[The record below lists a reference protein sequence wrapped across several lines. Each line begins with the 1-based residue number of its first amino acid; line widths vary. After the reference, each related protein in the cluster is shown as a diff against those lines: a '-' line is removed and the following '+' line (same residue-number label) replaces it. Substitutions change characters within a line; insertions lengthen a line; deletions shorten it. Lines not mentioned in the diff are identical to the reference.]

1 MKKWFAVMLMAFF
14 VFLAGCGTMTETST
28 SSHAG
33 TTNEQSGQGPSQT
46 QVVKLGIVLPV
57 TGPLGMTGKWT
68 LLGHEMAVK
77 EINERGGFKIGDTT
91 YTFELIHY
99 DTEGKTES
107 ATAATERLI
116 SQDKVPVIIGTSV
129 SSETAAMIPIAEREK
144 TPLITVVAAS
154 DMLTQQ
160 GARFFTQ
167 AAPANINFVAAGVKT
182 LTDMGIQNVA
192 LIYLDDAW
200 GQSYAKLYPPKI
212 AEAGLQ
218 VVAQEPF
225 APQQKEFVT
234 LLNKVKATKP
244 DGILLVAETELAV
257 PLLKQIHEIMPDV
270 PVMETGGTIP
280 EEALKLAPE
289 AAEGL
294 VTLTRAGK
302 ETPEIKAFKERFKAE
317 YGEEA
322 NSFHFSGRD
331 GIYLVMDAMIRAGSV
346 TDKEKINDA
355 IRGSNFTGLI
365 GTYTFNEKVQR

>member
-1 MKKWFAVMLMAFF
+1 
-14 VFLAGCGTMTETST
+14 
-28 SSHAG
+28 
-33 TTNEQSGQGPSQT
+33 
-46 QVVKLGIVLPV
+46 
-57 TGPLGMTGKWT
+57 
-68 LLGHEMAVK
+68 
-77 EINERGGFKIGDTT
+77 
-91 YTFELIHY
+91 
-99 DTEGKTES
+99 
-107 ATAATERLI
+107 
-116 SQDKVPVIIGTSV
+116 
-129 SSETAAMIPIAEREK
+129 
-144 TPLITVVAAS
+144 
-154 DMLTQQ
+154 MLTQQ

-182 LTDMGIQNVA
+182 LTEMGIQNVA

-302 ETPEIKAFKERFKAE
+302 ETPEIKAFKERFKLLHIE
-317 YGEEA
+317 
-322 NSFHFSGRD
+322 
-331 GIYLVMDAMIRAGSV
+331 
-346 TDKEKINDA
+346 TD
-355 IRGSNFTGLI
+355 FL
-365 GTYTFNEKVQR
+365 